1 VQEKIFCLVALLE
14 ARMAEEIQ
22 DVAAGNGI
30 VTLGVGRVAPV
41 GAVQLE
47 LRLNGH
53 NRFRAEVRPA
63 DSVVAV

>member
-1 VQEKIFCLVALLE
+1 
-14 ARMAEEIQ
+14 MAEEIQ